1 MIKVLVATEN
11 YEQNSR
17 CCELLAKD
25 KDFKVT
31 STYNGRTTLQTY
43 LELQPNILILDS
55 NLKDVKTILRKLTLM
70 PGERKFCNV
79 IVITDD
85 DTKPLCLGSITKIY
99 EILTLD
105 KLIDTIKIL
114 KSEIKYSELT
124 REEIDMLLLRL
135 NINSSANGTDYLRT
149 AIFHCYYY
157 PTALKSLND
166 IIKLIAEI
174 YCTTFDTIRDG
185 MRSSLIP
192 LNNSTPSATIF
203 KLFDN
208 TKTITPKYFLEVVS
222 TYLRYIKNKK

>member
-17 CCELLAKD
+17 CCELLAED
-25 KDFKVT
+25 KDFKLT

-43 LELQPNILILDS
+43 LELKPDILILDS
-55 NLKDVKTILRKLTLM
+55 NFKDIKNILKKLTMM
-70 PGERKFCNV
+70 PEERKSCNV
-79 IVITDD
+79 IITTDD
-85 DTKPLCLGSITKIY
+85 DTKPLCLKYVTKVY
-99 EILTLD
+99 KILTLNE
-105 KLIDTIKIL
+105 LNDTIKTL
-114 KSEIKYSELT
+114 KSEIKYNKLT

-166 IIKLIAEI
+166 IIKLVAEI

-203 KLFDN
+203 KLFDS